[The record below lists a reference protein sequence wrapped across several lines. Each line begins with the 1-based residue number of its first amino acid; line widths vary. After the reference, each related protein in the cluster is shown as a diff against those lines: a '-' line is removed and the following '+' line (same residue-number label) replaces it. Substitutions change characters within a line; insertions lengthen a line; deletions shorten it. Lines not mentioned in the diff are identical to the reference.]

1 MLYQEHTDHI
11 LRKTG
16 KVVYNEAHE
25 IDVNAEID
33 DGSDIAELMK
43 IFKSPAIPDNS
54 KFPRVCSGIRNLKEG
69 KGRYEMCTLVEEY
82 AEQKVKE
89 AEQKAREAEKRLAD
103 RMLRDGKLTMD
114 DISIYFP
121 TLSEDD
127 INELERGEIQFP
139 HKP

>member
-1 MLYQEHTDHI
+1 MYYIDRI
-11 LRKTG
+11 LRETG
-16 KVVYNEAHE
+16 KVVYNGANE
-25 IDVNAEID
+25 IYVNAEID

-69 KGRYEMCTLVEEY
+69 KGRDEMCALVEEY
-82 AEQKVKE
+82 AEQK
-89 AEQKAREAEKRLAD
+89 ARETEKRAAEK
-103 RMLRDGKLTMD
+103 MLKDGKLTIN

-127 INELERGEIQFP
+127 INELERGEI
-139 HKP
+139 